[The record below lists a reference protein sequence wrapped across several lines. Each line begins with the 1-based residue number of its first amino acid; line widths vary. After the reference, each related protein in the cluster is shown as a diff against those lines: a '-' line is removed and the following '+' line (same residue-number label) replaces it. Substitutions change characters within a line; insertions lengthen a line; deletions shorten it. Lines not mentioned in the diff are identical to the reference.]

1 VSAGPLDAFSDLSTA
16 LVADACLRRGL
27 PLRAAPRCSRPHG
40 RSGWPSA
47 SRHGV
52 YAAARR
58 FACSSPSTST
68 WLGENATTPSA
79 CAHLRRVGGAIEE

>member
-1 VSAGPLDAFSDLSTA
+1 MSAGPLDAFSDLSTA

-27 PLRAAPRCSRPHG
+27 PLRAAPPV
-40 RSGWPSA
+40 
-47 SRHGV
+47 HGV